1 MPYARGTT
9 ITGSHRIVFDV
20 MRPVV
25 RILRVSG
32 FSEEE
37 ILSVVARC
45 CKLYARSPARGI
57 WLDQT
62 HGLGLDQARITELM
76 NLLRVWSQD
85 PEFVDESG
93 QPERLTIEGGAGSFR
108 ALLRRAKCSLSSRRT
123 LEQLQALGSVQ
134 LCDRGRRVRLLS
146 DVLVPVKRNR
156 FAVAPMLNSLRWFEE
171 SLEHN
176 LCDNPRRGEG
186 RLHRWVICADL
197 NPARL
202 VEVERYVRANG
213 QTLIESIDEKLSSC
227 SIRSSKRR
235 GITYGVGLY
244 VFIDTPPRKRPRRT
258 RDLGRR

>member
-1 MPYARGTT
+1 MPYVRRTT
-9 ITGSHRIVFDV
+9 IKGSHRVVFDV

-37 ILSVVARC
+37 IRSEVARA

-93 QPERLTIEGGAGSFR
+93 QPKRLSLDSAGSFR
-108 ALLRRAKCSLSSRRT
+108 ALLRRAKCSLASRLT

-134 LCDRGRRVRLLS
+134 LCDRGRRLRLLS
-146 DVLVPVKRNR
+146 NVLIVVVGKR
-156 FAVAPMLNSLRWFEE
+156 FVVAPMLNSLRWFEE

-176 LCDNPRRGEG
+176 LCDNPRRGE
-186 RLHRWVICADL
+186 
-197 NPARL
+197 
-202 VEVERYVRANG
+202 
-213 QTLIESIDEKLSSC
+213 
-227 SIRSSKRR
+227 
-235 GITYGVGLY
+235 
-244 VFIDTPPRKRPRRT
+244 
-258 RDLGRR
+258 

>member
-1 MPYARGTT
+1 MPHVRRTT
-9 ITGSHRIVFDV
+9 ITGSNRVVFDV

-32 FSEEE
+32 FSEQE
-37 ILSVVARC
+37 IRSVVARA

-76 NLLRVWSQD
+76 NLLRAWSQD
-85 PEFVDESG
+85 PEFVDQSG
-93 QPERLTIEGGAGSFR
+93 QPKRLSLEGAGSFR
-108 ALLRRAKCSLSSRRT
+108 ALLRRAKCSLTSTRT

-197 NPARL
+197 NPVRL
-202 VEVERYVRANG
+202 VEVERYVRSNG

-227 SIRSSKRR
+227 SLRSSKRR

-244 VFIDTPPRKRPRRT
+244 VFIDRPKKRPRRVGKKT
-258 RDLGRR
+258 KR

>member
-1 MPYARGTT
+1 MASARR
-9 ITGSHRIVFDV
+9 GSMRGSRQVVFQV

-32 FSEEE
+32 FSEQE
-37 ILSVVARC
+37 ILSEVSRACR
-45 CKLYARSPARGI
+45 LYASTPARGI
-57 WLDQT
+57 WLDKT

-76 NLLRVWSQD
+76 NLLRVWSQN

-93 QPERLTIEGGAGSFR
+93 QPKRLSVDSGVGSFQ
-108 ALLRRAKCSLSSRRT
+108 ALLRRAKCSLASRRT
-123 LEQLQALGSVQ
+123 LAQLQALGSVQ

-146 DVLVPVKRNR
+146 DVLVPVKRKR

-176 LCDNPRRGEG
+176 LCDSPRRGEG

-202 VEVERYVRANG
+202 VEVERYVRSNG
-213 QTLIESIDEKLSSC
+213 QTLVESIDEKLSSC
-227 SIRSSKRR
+227 ALRSAKRR

-244 VFIDTPPRKRPRRT
+244 AFIDGPRKRPRHAQT
-258 RDLGRR
+258 R